1 MYEIDGQR
9 KKERKKESEREIN
22 MEIMLN
28 IKNNMCMCAWRERDR
43 VCASMRI
50 SMREIEFVHH

>member
-1 MYEIDGQR
+1 
-9 KKERKKESEREIN
+9 